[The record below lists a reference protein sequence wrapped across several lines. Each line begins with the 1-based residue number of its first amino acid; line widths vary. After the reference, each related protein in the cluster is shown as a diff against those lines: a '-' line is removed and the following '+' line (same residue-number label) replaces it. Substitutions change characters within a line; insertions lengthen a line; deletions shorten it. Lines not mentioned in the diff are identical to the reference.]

1 MGQGPRKWT
10 QINQGQ
16 LVGSFGVHFRGPW
29 PNTKNAFSQ
38 KAPNRIGWFLVD
50 ALLFTVPN
58 PANGCFLSRSSCSR
72 GVCVCVHEIYF
83 DTGASPACD
92 EGPGVCSR
100 LLTVFSLFL
109 IIVSLP
115 LSLFVVV
122 KVVQVISIISFTFL
136 RNCQSC
142 PGNCHRHLWKSSSSP
157 PSPSWSPSPSS
168 PSVSRPGI
176 VHFIIV
182 FRARP
187 FWGLHEPTNSLFLEN
202 LGSYLQSATLPL
214 SKQCHRDKKKR
225 CYFQTILIE

>member
-1 MGQGPRKWT
+1 MIISEVNFWKLVNCVIWCPPSPCQILQMGVSWVDLLVQG
-10 QINQGQ
+10 GE
-16 LVGSFGVHFRGPW
+16 G
-29 PNTKNAFSQ
+29 
-38 KAPNRIGWFLVD
+38 
-50 ALLFTVPN
+50 
-58 PANGCFLSRSSCSR
+58 
-72 GVCVCVHEIYF
+72 VCVHEIYF

-214 SKQCHRDKKKR
+214 SKHCHRDKK
-225 CYFQTILIE
+225 TLLL